1 MSSNIT
7 LAAFAVLLAAASINF
22 AASAQSGRAYDTHTT
37 VSRLAAKTAPDAHAS
52 QAASPNQPVRVFGA
66 PVDPDFE
73 LQLSDFWPGECFQK
87 ENHAGPC
94 RFWH

>member
-37 VSRLAAKTAPDAHAS
+37 VSRLAAKTAPESLSGEFRLDC
-52 QAASPNQPVRVFGA
+52 RVF
-66 PVDPDFE
+66 
-73 LQLSDFWPGECFQK
+73 
-87 ENHAGPC
+87 
-94 RFWH
+94 